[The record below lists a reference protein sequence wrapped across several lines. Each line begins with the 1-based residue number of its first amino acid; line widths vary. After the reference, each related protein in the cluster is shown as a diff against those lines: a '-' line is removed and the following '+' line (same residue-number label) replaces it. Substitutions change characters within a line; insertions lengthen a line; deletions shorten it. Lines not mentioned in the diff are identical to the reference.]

1 MELHYLSLNM
11 AQRRSRIDII
21 NDILAAIQRKGGKI
35 KPTHLMYK
43 ANLSHKLMTSYLEEL
58 MEKALVDEIKE
69 KTNKYLIITDDG
81 YKFLQKFKQMREFQ
95 ESFGF

>member
-1 MELHYLSLNM
+1 M

-21 NDILAAIQRKGGKI
+21 NDILEAIQRKGGKI

-58 MEKALVDEIKE
+58 MDKALVEELME